1 MQLVRA
7 VACALAVLVGNSLGA
22 PQVAEEA
29 DDQLTSSCVAD
40 SDVFTLSNGLP
51 FPAVSFGTAGLG
63 SRTETVVGMAL
74 AEGFRGLDTAQAK
87 EWYDEAAVGRALRTA
102 FAEGVISSRKDVFVT
117 TKMHSRDHGYDS
129 TRQRVLESRVALNIP
144 AASQSRQVQL
154 APIDLF
160 LLHFADCWSG
170 LNCNSELHT
179 PGAISRNA
187 G

>member
-87 EWYDEAAVGRALRTA
+87 EW
-102 FAEGVISSRKDVFVT
+102 FV
-117 TKMHSRDHGYDS
+117 
-129 TRQRVLESRVALNIP
+129 E
-144 AASQSRQVQL
+144 
-154 APIDLF
+154 F
-160 LLHFADCWSG
+160 
-170 LNCNSELHT
+170 
-179 PGAISRNA
+179 
-187 G
+187 